1 MWGDVERPRCSGSPV
16 LWLAMALAI
25 GLWSVAVHR
34 ALQPGQSLLRPAFS
48 ADGPTD
54 AHNLRCIWLTAAVA
68 TLYVRPVSESID
80 AVVGIRGFTAA
91 VMFSLLIVGS
101 SELLMALRCVTLP
114 PNEARR
120 GHRARAVAIV
130 TVVGL
135 LVLSVLA
142 GQPEYADVT
151 LRWGSGASLAWMA
164 LFWGSWTLWCGSAGL
179 RAAIAAS
186 RYAGTVPNATTRT
199 SLRFLTVGGVAL
211 LAYAAVKSVVITLVI
226 VDEPPP
232 AGLSMVTLAAVTVMG
247 VAAGLTSTWPL
258 IVEAQQRRQAVR
270 ALREVEPL
278 WVRMSSLDE
287 DLVLT
292 PFPYDTS
299 HLDARAASV
308 ALYRACLEI
317 ADWMLI
323 LGERLPAGAWEHAQA
338 TVADQPDPDRHLQ
351 AAAGW
356 IEAGLNRET
365 IWPGAHSSMPELGED
380 AEALQRF
387 ITGVAA
393 VNRVGSD
400 CVARSLENR
409 MQEVPR

>member
-1 MWGDVERPRCSGSPV
+1 M
-16 LWLAMALAI
+16 
-25 GLWSVAVHR
+25 
-34 ALQPGQSLLRPAFS
+34 
-48 ADGPTD
+48 
-54 AHNLRCIWLTAAVA
+54 
-68 TLYVRPVSESID
+68 
-80 AVVGIRGFTAA
+80 
-91 VMFSLLIVGS
+91 
-101 SELLMALRCVTLP
+101 
-114 PNEARR
+114 
-120 GHRARAVAIV
+120 
-130 TVVGL
+130 
-135 LVLSVLA
+135 
-142 GQPEYADVT
+142 
-151 LRWGSGASLAWMA
+151 
-164 LFWGSWTLWCGSAGL
+164 
-179 RAAIAAS
+179 
-186 RYAGTVPNATTRT
+186 
-199 SLRFLTVGGVAL
+199 
-211 LAYAAVKSVVITLVI
+211 
-226 VDEPPP
+226 
-232 AGLSMVTLAAVTVMG
+232 
-247 VAAGLTSTWPL
+247 
-258 IVEAQQRRQAVR
+258 
-270 ALREVEPL
+270 
-278 WVRMSSLDE
+278 
-287 DLVLT
+287 T